1 MSLRWIW
8 IEIHQNGQDTHNM
21 DYKQILNQLTIIE
34 GQLDDAMNTLPEYN
48 ANVDSQGYIDGARCD
63 LYYLKEEVEKAI
75 VDEDVTL
82 DEVMNTSPTLAKLL

>member
-1 MSLRWIW
+1 
-8 IEIHQNGQDTHNM
+8 M

>member
-1 MSLRWIW
+1 
-8 IEIHQNGQDTHNM
+8 M

-82 DEVMNTSPTLAKLL
+82 DEVMNTSPTLAKGL

>member
-1 MSLRWIW
+1 MSKK
-8 IEIHQNGQDTHNM
+8 E
-21 DYKQILNQLTIIE
+21 ILNLLIEIE

-63 LYYLKEEVEKAI
+63 LYHLK
-75 VDEDVTL
+75 DEIERSILDENKEVTL

>member
-1 MSLRWIW
+1 
-8 IEIHQNGQDTHNM
+8 M
-21 DYKQILNQLTIIE
+21 DYKQKLNQLTIIE

-82 DEVMNTSPTLAKLL
+82 DEVMNTSPTLAKGL

>member
-1 MSLRWIW
+1 
-8 IEIHQNGQDTHNM
+8 M
-21 DYKQILNQLTIIE
+21 DYKQILNKLTIIE

-82 DEVMNTSPTLAKLL
+82 DEVMNTSPTLAKGL